1 MCMLRLADLVVLS
14 VSLTASVSAQTR
26 DELLARAQKLI
37 QTDNLEEARVLLA
50 DGCQRDPVNVSLR
63 YQLGYV
69 LYRQRRLADAKSEF
83 EAVVKLAPPAL
94 YSRYFLGRIALLE
107 NHPRQAAV
115 WLDSPAHADPPVMDA
130 LPQLAKAYRDSGEFE
145 KAAEIL
151 QSLIHRAPWDGAL
164 HYQLARVYQ
173 RLGQTAL
180 ARDEFSTAERLEAAD
195 AADVQ
200 RLVEL
205 EQHLAKR
212 EKEPA
217 TRIYRELVSKP
228 QADPD
233 LLIALGIVLAGTG
246 LESEALEPFR
256 LAAEREPG
264 FFQAQYNSGLT
275 LLKLDRPAEAVGPL
289 SEAAHLLPDSFDA
302 NSALALAYLAQ
313 GRHGD
318 AIGPLQAARR
328 LRPGDARV
336 AGLLGSAYLR
346 SGHTGEALTALR
358 DAIAKNPK
366 EAKLRFLVIEALQVN
381 KDDEG
386 ALEAARE
393 TVRLFPRIPQAHLF
407 LAQQLVRI
415 GRYQDARPS
424 FEKTS
429 QLDPDNVMA
438 KLGHADVLQRKG
450 DAEGS
455 LIVYRSVLALE
466 PQNLAAQLGSAK
478 ALFLLNRYAEARD
491 LLESALAE
499 HSESA
504 TLHFELARV
513 YARLG
518 DHAHAEEHTRQ
529 FQKLREREPR

>member
-14 VSLTASVSAQTR
+14 LSVTACASAQTS
-26 DELLARAQKLI
+26 DELLARAQRLI
-37 QTDNLEEARVLLA
+37 QTDHLEEARALLA
-50 DGCQRDPVNVSLR
+50 DGRRREPANVSVR

-69 LYRQRRLADAKSEF
+69 LYRQRRLEAAKSEF
-83 EAVVKLAPPAL
+83 EAVVKLAPPAP

-107 NHPRQAAV
+107 NHPGQAAV

-130 LPQLAKAYRDSGEFE
+130 LTQLGKAYRDSGDFE
-145 KAAEIL
+145 KAAEIF
-151 QSLIHRAPWDGAL
+151 QSLIRQAPWDGAL
-164 HYQLARVYQ
+164 HYQLARAYRQ
-173 RLGQTAL
+173 LGQTGL
-180 ARDEFSTAERLEAAD
+180 ASDEFSIAERLKAAD

-205 EQHLAKR
+205 GQHLAKR

-217 TRIYRELVSKP
+217 TRIYRDLISNP

-233 LLIALGIVLAGTG
+233 LLIALGMVLAGAA
-246 LESEALEPFR
+246 LENEALEPFR
-256 LAAEREPG
+256 LAAVREPG
-264 FFQAQYNSGLT
+264 FFQAQYNQGLT
-275 LLKLDRPAEAVGPL
+275 LLKLGRPAEAVGPL

-313 GRHGD
+313 GRHSD
-318 AIGPLQAARR
+318 AIGPLLAARR

-346 SGHTGEALTALR
+346 SGHAGEALTALR
-358 DAIAKNPK
+358 DAIKKNPK
-366 EAKLRFLVIEALQVN
+366 EAKLRFLAIEALQVN
-381 KDDEG
+381 RDEEG

-415 GRYQDARPS
+415 GRYQDAGPS
-424 FEKTS
+424 FEKAS
-429 QLDPDNVMA
+429 QLDPDNVEP
-438 KLGHADVLQRKG
+438 KLGLADILQRKG

-455 LIVYRSVLALE
+455 LMVYRSVLALE
-466 PQNLAAQLGSAK
+466 PQSLAANLGSAK
-478 ALFLLNRYAEARD
+478 ALVLLKRYAEARD
-491 LLESALAE
+491 LLETSVAQ

-504 TLHFELARV
+504 DLHFELARV

-518 DHAHAEEHTRQ
+518 DHARAEEHTRQ
-529 FQKLREREPR
+529 FQKLHERDPR